1 VSDRKC
7 GVRVARADQIHIT
20 ALRLK
25 KIIEGDLPM
34 RMVRAPSIAAL
45 RVTHVVLPFESIV
58 PTPLQS
64 EADWSLLVAITP
76 NKR

>member
-1 VSDRKC
+1 
-7 GVRVARADQIHIT
+7 
-20 ALRLK
+20 
-25 KIIEGDLPM
+25 M